1 MTLGLIVGSVI
12 KATALVAAKSALDA
26 GIQAV
31 VKKGVDSSIDSA
43 LKALTT
49 TLERSPGNYIK
60 ATQSVRVEPFTLIDT
75 RAARYANIKDVL
87 NTAQKLFTAY
97 YLMAVAADNT
107 IEGIKVSK
115 YLDRFAPDRAAGAA
129 TLSMLSNESY
139 QFGLPFVGEAAGL
152 ERYSNYCTEAALP
165 QGVTSNPTSWEK
177 VVATGKDVGKAMTDV
192 TAMAQHAGDR
202 ADAQGARGF
211 KTGAPAA
218 VLKDIDNLA
227 VGQIVDV
234 TIEKNGKTATLPV
247 QIRLRTIGADP
258 HVMKEILA
266 LGGEDRSRSARMR
279 KWRVGEISMWRDLVM
294 NQDYIDRYR
303 QAAMADKS
311 GYFRSAYKRA
321 NKGLLAT
328 LMTGETSVGVA
339 SSIAITTRDTIRDL
353 ENTIDGRIDD
363 FSVRQQIFDDS
374 LMMLLFVIDT
384 DHDTVTLYTRDIE
397 QAGVYAMKDLKG
409 GGKSNDLTDVMKMFM
424 EGRVPGRL

>member
-1 MTLGLIVGSVI
+1 MTIGSIMVTGLKLAAG
-12 KATALVAAKSALDA
+12 VAATSALEA

-31 VKKGVDSSIDSA
+31 VKKGVDTGIDSA
-43 LKALTT
+43 VKTLTT
-49 TLERSPGNYIK
+49 AMERNPGNYVK
-60 ATQSVRVEPFTLIDT
+60 ATQAVRVEPFTLIDQ
-75 RAARYANIKDVL
+75 RAARYPNIKDVL

-115 YLDRFAPDRAAGAA
+115 YLDRFAPDRSAGAA
-129 TLSMLSNESY
+129 TLAMLSTESY

-152 ERYSNYCTEAALP
+152 DRYSSYCSEAALP
-165 QGVTSNPTSWEK
+165 QSVTSNPTALSK
-177 VVATGKDVGKAMTDV
+177 VLDASAAKADDQRETGISSAAAT
-192 TAMAQHAGDR
+192 
-202 ADAQGARGF
+202 
-211 KTGAPAA
+211 A
-218 VLKDIDNLA
+218 VVKDIDNLA

-234 TIEKNGKTATLPV
+234 TIEKNGKKATLPV
-247 QIRLRTIGADP
+247 QIRLRTIGAEP

-266 LGGEDRSRSARMR
+266 LGGEDRSRSARLR

-321 NKGLLAT
+321 NKGLLST

-353 ENTIDGRIDD
+353 EMTISGRIDD
-363 FSVRQQIFDDS
+363 FATRQQIFDDS

-409 GGKSNDLTDVMKMFM
+409 GGKSNDLTDIMKMFM

>member
-1 MTLGLIVGSVI
+1 MI
-12 KATALVAAKSALDA
+12 TALMPLVKAVGIAAAGQALNA
-26 GIQAV
+26 GIHAVVNKGVNTGIDQAV
-31 VKKGVDSSIDSA
+31 
-43 LKALTT
+43 KALTT
-49 TLERSPGNYIK
+49 TMERSPGNYVK
-60 ATQSVRVEPFTLIDT
+60 ATQSVRIEPFTLIDS
-75 RAARYANIKDVL
+75 RAARYPNIKDVL
-87 NTAQKLFTAY
+87 NTAQRLFTAY

-129 TLSMLSNESY
+129 TLSLLSTESY
-139 QFGLPFVGEAAGL
+139 QFGLPFVGESQGL
-152 ERYSNYCTEAALP
+152 SRYNDYCTEAALP
-165 QGVTSNPTSWEK
+165 SSVNSNNPGVIDRVTDTF
-177 VVATGKDVGKAMTDV
+177 KDVGGLA
-192 TAMAQHAGDR
+192 AQAAAR
-202 ADAQGARGF
+202 ADGRRDTGMSSGAS
-211 KTGAPAA
+211 AA
-218 VLKDIDNLA
+218 VAKDIDNLA

-234 TIEKNGKTATLPV
+234 TIEKNGTKATLPV
-247 QIRLRTIGADP
+247 QIRLRTIGAEP

-266 LGGEDRSRSARMR
+266 LGGEDRSRGARLR

-339 SSIAITTRDTIRDL
+339 SSIAVTTRDTIRDL
-353 ENTIDGRIDD
+353 EMTISGRISD
-363 FSVRQQIFDDS
+363 FSTRQQIFEDS

-397 QAGVYAMKDLKG
+397 EPGVYAMKDLKG
-409 GGKSNDLTDVMKMFM
+409 GGKSNDLTDIMKMFM

>member
-1 MTLGLIVGSVI
+1 MSLGLIVGTAL

-31 VKKGVDSSIDSA
+31 VKKGVDTGIDSA
-43 LKALTT
+43 MKALTT
-49 TLERSPGNYIK
+49 TLERSPGNYVR

-87 NTAQKLFTAY
+87 NTAQRLFTAY
-97 YLMAVAADNT
+97 YLMAVAADTT

-115 YLDRFAPDRAAGAA
+115 YLDRFAPDRSAGAA
-129 TLSMLSNESY
+129 TLSMLSTESY

-152 ERYSNYCTEAALP
+152 DRHSNYCTEAALP
-165 QGVTSNPTSWEK
+165 QSVQSNPTGFSK
-177 VVATGKDVGKAMTDV
+177 VLDV
-192 TAMAQHAGDR
+192 AGDL
-202 ADAQGARGF
+202 AFQAELKAKQSHNLGMSSSV
-211 KTGAPAA
+211 AA
-218 VLKDIDNLA
+218 ATVKDIDNLA

-234 TIEKNGKTATLPV
+234 NIVRGDKKATLPV

-258 HVMKEILA
+258 HVIKEILA
-266 LGGEDRSRSARMR
+266 LGGEDRSRSARLR
-279 KWRVGEISMWRDLVM
+279 KLRVGEITLWRDLVM

-303 QAAMADKS
+303 SAALADKS
-311 GYFRSAYKRA
+311 GYFRAAYKRS

-339 SSIAITTRDTIRDL
+339 SSICITTRDTIRDL
-353 ENTIDGRIDD
+353 ETVIDGRIDD
-363 FSVRQQIFDDS
+363 FSTRQQIFDDS

-397 QAGVYAMKDLKG
+397 QSGVYAMKDLKG
-409 GGKSNDLTDVMKMFM
+409 GGKSNDLTDIMKVFM

>member
-1 MTLGLIVGSVI
+1 MSSLGLIVGTAL

-31 VKKGVDSSIDSA
+31 VKKGVDTGIDSA
-43 LKALTT
+43 MKALTT
-49 TLERSPGNYIK
+49 TLERSPGNYVR

-87 NTAQKLFTAY
+87 NTAQRLFTAY
-97 YLMAVAADNT
+97 YLMAVAADTT

-115 YLDRFAPDRAAGAA
+115 YLDRFAPDRSAGAA
-129 TLSMLSNESY
+129 TLSMLSTESY

-152 ERYSNYCTEAALP
+152 DRYSNYCTEAALP
-165 QGVTSNPTSWEK
+165 QSVQSNPTAFSK
-177 VVATGKDVGKAMTDV
+177 VLDVAGA
-192 TAMAQHAGDR
+192 R
-202 ADAQGARGF
+202 ADDQRNTGLS
-211 KTGAPAA
+211 TGAAA
-218 VLKDIDNLA
+218 ATVKDIDNLA

-234 TIEKNGKTATLPV
+234 NIVRGDKKATLPV

-258 HVMKEILA
+258 HVIKEILA
-266 LGGEDRSRSARMR
+266 LGGEDRSRSARLR
-279 KWRVGEISMWRDLVM
+279 KLRVGEITLWRDLVM

-303 QAAMADKS
+303 SAALADKS
-311 GYFRSAYKRA
+311 GYFRAAYKRS

-339 SSIAITTRDTIRDL
+339 SSICITTRDTIRDL
-353 ENTIDGRIDD
+353 ETVIDGRIDD
-363 FSVRQQIFDDS
+363 FSTRQQIFDDS

-397 QAGVYAMKDLKG
+397 QSGVYAMKDLKG
-409 GGKSNDLTDVMKMFM
+409 GGKSNDLTDIMKVFM

>member
-1 MTLGLIVGSVI
+1 MPIGALIGGVVKTTAILAAS
-12 KATALVAAKSALDA
+12 TALEA

-31 VKKGVDSSIDSA
+31 VKKGVDTGIDSA
-43 LKALTT
+43 IKALTT
-49 TLERSPGNYIK
+49 TLERSPGNYVK
-60 ATQSVRVEPFTLIDT
+60 ATQSVRVEPFTLIDS
-75 RAARYANIKDVL
+75 RAARYPQIKDVL
-87 NTAQKLFTAY
+87 NTAQRLFTAY

-107 IEGIKVSK
+107 LDGIKVSK
-115 YLDRFAPDRAAGAA
+115 YLDRFAPDRSAGQA
-129 TLSMLSNESY
+129 TLNLLSTESY

-152 ERYSNYCTEAALP
+152 ERYSAYCTEAALP
-165 QGVTSNPTSWEK
+165 YSASSNPSTMSKLADMAE
-177 VVATGKDVGKAMTDV
+177 ANAADRRDTGIS
-192 TAMAQHAGDR
+192 
-202 ADAQGARGF
+202 
-211 KTGAPAA
+211 TGAAA
-218 VLKDIDNLA
+218 ATAKDIDNLA
-227 VGQIVDV
+227 IGQIVDV
-234 TIEKNGKTATLPV
+234 TIEKNGKKATLPV

-258 HVMKEILA
+258 AVMREILA

-279 KWRVGEISMWRDLVM
+279 KWRVGEISTWRDLVM

-328 LMTGETSVGVA
+328 LLTGETSVGVA

-353 ENTIDGRIDD
+353 ENTISGRIDD
-363 FSVRQQIFDDS
+363 FHTRQSIFDDS

-397 QAGVYAMKDLKG
+397 ESGTYTIKDLKG
-409 GGKSNDLTDVMKMFM
+409 AGKKDDLTDIMKMFM

>member
-1 MTLGLIVGSVI
+1 MSLGLIVGTAL

-31 VKKGVDSSIDSA
+31 VKKGVDTGIDSA
-43 LKALTT
+43 IKALTT
-49 TLERSPGNYIK
+49 TLERSPGNYVR

-87 NTAQKLFTAY
+87 NTAQRLFTAY
-97 YLMAVAADNT
+97 YLMAVAADTT

-115 YLDRFAPDRAAGAA
+115 YLDRFAPDRSAGAA
-129 TLSMLSNESY
+129 TLSMLSTESY

-152 ERYSNYCTEAALP
+152 DRYSNYCTEAALP
-165 QGVTSNPTSWEK
+165 QSVQSNPTAFSK
-177 VVATGKDVGKAMTDV
+177 VLDATGA
-192 TAMAQHAGDR
+192 R
-202 ADAQGARGF
+202 ADDQRNTGLS
-211 KTGAPAA
+211 TGAAA
-218 VLKDIDNLA
+218 ATVKDIDNLA

-234 TIEKNGKTATLPV
+234 NIVRGDKKATLPV

-258 HVMKEILA
+258 TVIKEILA
-266 LGGEDRSRSARMR
+266 LGGEDRSRSARLR
-279 KWRVGEISMWRDLVM
+279 KLRVGEITLWRDLVM

-303 QAAMADKS
+303 SAALADKS
-311 GYFRSAYKRA
+311 GYFRAAYKRS
-321 NKGLLAT
+321 NKGILAT

-339 SSIAITTRDTIRDL
+339 SSICITTRDTIRDL
-353 ENTIDGRIDD
+353 ETVIDGRIED
-363 FSVRQQIFDDS
+363 FSTRQQIFDDS

-397 QAGVYAMKDLKG
+397 QSGVYAMKDLKG
-409 GGKSNDLTDVMKMFM
+409 AGKSNDLTDIMKVFM

>member
-1 MTLGLIVGSVI
+1 MSFGSLLVTGLKLAG
-12 KATALVAAKSALDA
+12 TVAATSAIEA
-26 GIQAV
+26 GVQAV
-31 VKKGVDSSIDSA
+31 VKKGVDTGIDSA
-43 LKALTT
+43 VKALTT
-49 TLERSPGNYIK
+49 TMERSPGNYVK
-60 ATQSVRVEPFTLIDT
+60 ATQSVRVEPFCLIDA
-75 RAARYANIKDVL
+75 RAARYQNIKDVL
-87 NTAQKLFTAY
+87 NTAQRLFTAY

-115 YLDRFAPDRAAGAA
+115 YLDRFAPDRSAGLA
-129 TLSMLSNESY
+129 TLGMLSTESY

-165 QGVTSNPTSWEK
+165 QSVNSNPTVLSGVLDAAGIK
-177 VVATGKDVGKAMTDV
+177 ADGQRDVGISSSAA
-192 TAMAQHAGDR
+192 TATA
-202 ADAQGARGF
+202 
-211 KTGAPAA
+211 
-218 VLKDIDNLA
+218 KDIDNLA

-234 TIEKNGKTATLPV
+234 TIEKNGKKATLPV

-258 HVMKEILA
+258 AVMKEILA

-311 GYFRSAYKRA
+311 GYFKSAYKRA

-339 SSIAITTRDTIRDL
+339 SSIAITTRDTIRDV
-353 ENTIDGRIDD
+353 ESIISGRIDD
-363 FSVRQQIFDDS
+363 FAIRQQIFDDS
-374 LMMLLFVIDT
+374 MLMLLFVIDT

-397 QAGVYAMKDLKG
+397 QPGVYAMKDLKG
-409 GGKSNDLTDVMKMFM
+409 AGKSNDLTDMMKLFM

>member
-1 MTLGLIVGSVI
+1 MITSLMPLVKAVGI
-12 KATALVAAKSALDA
+12 AAGGAALNAS
-26 GIQAV
+26 IQAV
-31 VKKGVDSSIDSA
+31 VNKGVNTGIDA
-43 LKALTT
+43 AIKTLTT
-49 TLERSPGNYIK
+49 TMERSPGNYVK
-60 ATQSVRVEPFTLIDT
+60 ATQSVRIEPFTLIDQ
-75 RAARYANIKDVL
+75 RAARYPNIKDVL

-129 TLSMLSNESY
+129 TLSLLSNESY
-139 QFGLPFVGEAAGL
+139 QFGLPFVGESNGL
-152 ERYSNYCTEAALP
+152 ARYQDYCTEAALP
-165 QGVTSNPTSWEK
+165 QSVTTNNLNVLERVGGAFTDTD
-177 VVATGKDVGKAMTDV
+177 ALAGKFN
-192 TAMAQHAGDR
+192 DR
-202 ADAQGARGF
+202 ADDRRD
-211 KTGAPAA
+211 TGMSSAASAA
-218 VLKDIDNLA
+218 VAKDIDNLA

-234 TIEKNGKTATLPV
+234 TIEKNGTKATLPI
-247 QIRLRTIGADP
+247 QIRLRTIGAEP

-266 LGGEDRSRSARMR
+266 LGGEDRSRSARLR

-303 QAAMADKS
+303 QAAMSDKS

-339 SSIAITTRDTIRDL
+339 SSIAVTTRDTIRDL
-353 ENTIDGRIDD
+353 EMTISGRISD
-363 FSVRQQIFDDS
+363 FNTRQQIFEDS

-397 QAGVYAMKDLKG
+397 EPGVYAMKDLKG

>member
-1 MTLGLIVGSVI
+1 MSTGLKLAAGV
-12 KATALVAAKSALDA
+12 AATTALEA

-31 VKKGVDSSIDSA
+31 VKKGVDTGIGSA
-43 LKALTT
+43 VKALSTAM
-49 TLERSPGNYIK
+49 ERAPGNYVK
-60 ATQSVRVEPFTLIDT
+60 ATQSVRVEPFTLIDA
-75 RAARYANIKDVL
+75 RAARYPNIKDVL

-107 IEGIKVSK
+107 IEGIKVAK
-115 YLDRFAPDRAAGAA
+115 YLDRFAPDRSAGAA
-129 TLSMLSNESY
+129 TLGMLSNESY

-152 ERYSNYCTEAALP
+152 ERYSAYCTEAALP
-165 QGVTSNPTSWEK
+165 QSVQSNPTALSK
-177 VVATGKDVGKAMTDV
+177 VLDGAEAKAADQRDTGISS
-192 TAMAQHAGDR
+192 
-202 ADAQGARGF
+202 
-211 KTGAPAA
+211 PAA
-218 VLKDIDNLA
+218 TATVKDIDNLA

-234 TIEKNGKTATLPV
+234 TIEKNGKKATLPV
-247 QIRLRTIGADP
+247 QIRLRTIGADS
-258 HVMKEILA
+258 HVIKEILA

-279 KWRVGEISMWRDLVM
+279 KWRVGEISLWRDLVM

-321 NKGLLAT
+321 NKGLLST

-353 ENTIDGRIDD
+353 EMTISGRLDD
-363 FSVRQQIFDDS
+363 FATRQQIFDDS

-409 GGKSNDLTDVMKMFM
+409 GGKSNDLTDIMKMFM

>member
-1 MTLGLIVGSVI
+1 MSVGFKLAAGV
-12 KATALVAAKSALDA
+12 AATTALEA

-31 VKKGVDSSIDSA
+31 VKKGVDTGIGSA
-43 LKALTT
+43 VKALTSAM
-49 TLERSPGNYIK
+49 ERNPGNYVK
-60 ATQSVRVEPFTLIDT
+60 ATQSVRVEPFTLVDA
-75 RAARYANIKDVL
+75 RAARYPNIKDVL

-97 YLMAVAADNT
+97 YLMAVAADTT

-115 YLDRFAPDRAAGAA
+115 YLDRFAPDRSAGAA
-129 TLSMLSNESY
+129 TLAMLSTESY

-152 ERYSNYCTEAALP
+152 DRYSAYCTEAALP
-165 QGVTSNPTSWEK
+165 QSVQSSPTTLGK
-177 VVATGKDVGKAMTDV
+177 VADVAGNLAFQAEM
-192 TAMAQHAGDR
+192 
-202 ADAQGARGF
+202 DAQSDRRIGLS
-211 KTGAPAA
+211 APAA
-218 VLKDIDNLA
+218 SVKDIDNLA

-234 TIEKNGKTATLPV
+234 TIARGDKKATLPV
-247 QIRLRTIGADP
+247 QIRLRTIGADSN
-258 HVMKEILA
+258 VIKEILA

-279 KWRVGEISMWRDLVM
+279 KWRVGEISLWRDLVM

-353 ENTIDGRIDD
+353 EMSISGRISD
-363 FSVRQQIFDDS
+363 FTTRQQIFEDS

-397 QAGVYAMKDLKG
+397 EPGVYAMKDLKG
-409 GGKSNDLTDVMKMFM
+409 GGKSNDLTDIMKMFM

>member
-1 MTLGLIVGSVI
+1 MTLGLIVGNVL
-12 KATALVAAKSALDA
+12 KATALAAAKSALDA

-31 VKKGVDSSIDSA
+31 VKKGVDTGIDSA

-49 TLERSPGNYIK
+49 TMERSPGNYVR
-60 ATQSVRVEPFTLIDT
+60 ATQSVRIEPFTLIDQ

-87 NTAQKLFTAY
+87 NTAQRLFTAY

-115 YLDRFAPDRAAGAA
+115 YLDRFAPDRSAGAA
-129 TLSMLSNESY
+129 TLNLLSTESY

-165 QGVTSNPTSWEK
+165 QSVQSNPSAFSK
-177 VVATGKDVGKAMTDV
+177 VMDA
-192 TAMAQHAGDR
+192 AGAR
-202 ADAQGARGF
+202 ADDQRD
-211 KTGAPAA
+211 TGISVNAA
-218 VLKDIDNLA
+218 AATVKDIDNLA

-234 TIEKNGKTATLPV
+234 TIEKNGKKATLPV

>member
-1 MTLGLIVGSVI
+1 MSLGLIVGTAL

-31 VKKGVDSSIDSA
+31 VKKGVDTGIDSA
-43 LKALTT
+43 MKALTT
-49 TLERSPGNYIK
+49 TLERSPGNYVR

-87 NTAQKLFTAY
+87 NTAQRLFTAY
-97 YLMAVAADNT
+97 YLMAVAADTT

-115 YLDRFAPDRAAGAA
+115 YLDRFAPDRSAGAA
-129 TLSMLSNESY
+129 TLSMLSTESY

-152 ERYSNYCTEAALP
+152 DRYSNYCTEAALP
-165 QGVTSNPTSWEK
+165 QSVQSNPTAFSK
-177 VVATGKDVGKAMTDV
+177 VLDA
-192 TAMAQHAGDR
+192 AGAR
-202 ADAQGARGF
+202 ADDQRNTGLS
-211 KTGAPAA
+211 TGAAA
-218 VLKDIDNLA
+218 ATVKDIDNLA

-234 TIEKNGKTATLPV
+234 NIVRGDKKATLPV

-258 HVMKEILA
+258 HVIKEILA
-266 LGGEDRSRSARMR
+266 LGGEDRSRSARLR
-279 KWRVGEISMWRDLVM
+279 KLRVGEITLWRDLVM

-303 QAAMADKS
+303 SAALADKS
-311 GYFRSAYKRA
+311 GYFRAAYKRS

-339 SSIAITTRDTIRDL
+339 SSICITTRDTIRDL
-353 ENTIDGRIDD
+353 ETVIDGRIDD
-363 FSVRQQIFDDS
+363 FSTRQQIFDDS

-397 QAGVYAMKDLKG
+397 QSGVYAMKDLKG
-409 GGKSNDLTDVMKMFM
+409 GGKSNDLTDIMKVFM

>member
-1 MTLGLIVGSVI
+1 MPLGSLLYTGL
-12 KATALVAAKSALDA
+12 KLAGTVAATSALEA

-31 VKKGVDSSIDSA
+31 VKKGVDTGIDSA
-43 LKALTT
+43 VKALTT
-49 TLERSPGNYIK
+49 AMERSPGNYVK
-60 ATQSVRVEPFTLIDT
+60 ATQSVRVEPFTLIDA
-75 RAARYANIKDVL
+75 RAARYPNIKDVL
-87 NTAQKLFTAY
+87 NTAQRLFTAY
-97 YLMAVAADNT
+97 YLMAVASDNT

-115 YLDRFAPDRAAGAA
+115 YLDRFAPDRSAGAA

-165 QGVTSNPTSWEK
+165 QSVQSNPT
-177 VVATGKDVGKAMTDV
+177 AFHRALDA
-192 TAMAQHAGDR
+192 AGER
-202 ADAQGARGF
+202 ADDQRSTGISSGA
-211 KTGAPAA
+211 AA
-218 VLKDIDNLA
+218 ATVKDIDNLA

-266 LGGEDRSRSARMR
+266 LGGEDRSRSARLR
-279 KWRVGEISMWRDLVM
+279 KLRVGEISAWRDLVM

-311 GYFRSAYKRA
+311 GYFRAAYKRA

-353 ENTIDGRIDD
+353 EATIDGRIDD
-363 FSVRQQIFDDS
+363 FMIRQQIFDDS

-409 GGKSNDLTDVMKMFM
+409 AGKSNDLTDIMKMFM